1 MNRPFMCYLAGYISD
16 VKALECAEWRL
27 KIKNFFNMK
36 PKWHG
41 QLCFIDPMNGES
53 VASLG
58 KEGLTSCF
66 PPHAIVHRD
75 YNSVLASD
83 LIIANPN
90 TFGEPR
96 EPIGTI
102 CEMAWAFQLR
112 KPIILISDNYRYINH
127 PFTSYFA
134 SAIVKD
140 TDELLKGNL
149 IQQFYKGLANG

>member
-1 MNRPFMCYLAGYISD
+1 MNPFTIYLCGYISD
-16 VKALECAEWRL
+16 VRALECAEWRCR
-27 KIKNFFNMK
+27 IKNFYNMK

-41 QLCFIDPMNGES
+41 AIRFIDPMNGES
-53 VASLG
+53 TASLG
-58 KEGLTSCF
+58 KEGLTSAF

-90 TFGEPR
+90 TFGESR

-102 CEMAWAFQLR
+102 CEMAWAFQMR
-112 KPIILISDNYRYINH
+112 KPIILISDNYRYIHH

-140 TDELLKGNL
+140 TDELLKSDL
-149 IQQFYKGLANG
+149 IQQFFKGLANG